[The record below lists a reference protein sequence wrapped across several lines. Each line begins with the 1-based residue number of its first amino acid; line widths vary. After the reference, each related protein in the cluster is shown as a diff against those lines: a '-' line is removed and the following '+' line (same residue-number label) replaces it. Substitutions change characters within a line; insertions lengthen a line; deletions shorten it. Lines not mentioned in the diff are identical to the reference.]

1 MKIPRII
8 TIAVFSAALLLKAD
22 TLYEKAHQNL
32 PEPPSDA
39 QAGVEHDGVQI
50 GLWTQKAIYSGDEIR
65 NVWIF
70 ARKKGD
76 SDISIG
82 VGGNLYKESFIY
94 ITNKDKL
101 VTKIPMGG
109 ACDGNTYPSE
119 VAGGIS
125 DWLAKLPAGDYELVW
140 KTDKFESNGLQI
152 NIK

>member
-1 MKIPRII
+1 MKIPWII
-8 TIAVFSAALLLKAD
+8 TIAVFSAALLLKAE
-22 TLYEKAHQNL
+22 TLYEKARHDL

-50 GLWTQKAIYSGDEIR
+50 GLWTQKATYSGDEIR

-82 VGGNLYKESFIY
+82 VGGNLFKESFIY
-94 ITNKDKL
+94 ITDKDEV
-101 VTKIPMGG
+101 VTKIPVGG
-109 ACDGNTYPSE
+109 GSDGPVDASYIG
-119 VAGGIS
+119 GGIS
-125 DWLAKLPAGDYELVW
+125 DRLTKLPAGDYELVW
-140 KTDKFESNGLQI
+140 KTDKFESNILKI